1 MDVLKSFSLTG
12 KVALVTGG
20 AGLYGR
26 QIVEALA
33 EAGAKTFMAS
43 RNLAKLEEYAAEL
56 RARDLDVTALE
67 LDLAKQDSID
77 NVVKTIVETAGRFD
91 ILINNAVN
99 RCACKNW
106 DISMDEFD
114 ESFRMNASSLFYLTR
129 KASDAMR
136 EAGNGGSVVNIA
148 SYMGL
153 LGPNPTNYPDPEAI
167 YKMSPAYFYEKGGM
181 VNFTRY
187 AASLLGRDNIRVN
200 AICPGGFYTPDMSDG
215 FVKNYSNNTM
225 LGRLA
230 NDSDLKGVIVFLAS
244 EASAY
249 LTATVIPV
257 DGGYVAR

>member
-1 MDVLKSFSLTG
+1 MNVLDLFDLTG
-12 KVALVTGG
+12 KVAVVTGG

-43 RNLAKLEEYAAEL
+43 RNLAKLEEYAVEL
-56 RARDLDVTALE
+56 RARGLDVSALT
-67 LDLAKQDSID
+67 LDLANQDSID
-77 NVVKTIVETAGRFD
+77 NVVNEIVSQTGRFD

-99 RCACKNW
+99 RCACKSW

-114 ESFRMNASSLFYLTR
+114 ESFRMNASSLFYITR
-129 KASDAMR
+129 KVTNTMR
-136 EAGNGGSVVNIA
+136 EAGNGGSVVNID

-200 AICPGGFYTPDMSDG
+200 AICPGGFYTPDMSEY
-215 FVKNYSNNTM
+215 FVEHYSSNTM

-230 NDSDLKGVIVFLAS
+230 NATDLKGVIVFLAS

-257 DGGYVAR
+257 DGGYVAK